1 MLVLKKN
8 LTAMPSIFLVAFA
21 DSAYGASLFAG
32 SAIYTFST
40 VDDVF
45 SVSFRNDADGAGVCT
60 SSAADATV
68 IDNSWHN
75 RSPLIL

>member
-32 SAIYTFST
+32 SAIYTFGA

-45 SVSFRNDADGAGVCT
+45 SVSFGNDANGAGVCA

-68 IDNSWHN
+68 IDYSWHN